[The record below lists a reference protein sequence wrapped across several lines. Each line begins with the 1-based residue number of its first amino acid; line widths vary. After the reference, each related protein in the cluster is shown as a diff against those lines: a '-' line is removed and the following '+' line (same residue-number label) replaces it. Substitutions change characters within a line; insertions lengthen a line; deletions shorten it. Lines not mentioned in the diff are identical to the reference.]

1 MDQVEY
7 EKGEIPSSELRVPRS
22 AFRAPHSRAFRAVVM
37 GGSAGGVEGLTAIFA
52 ALPADFDLPVLVVQ
66 HLHPSDDGAFAR
78 HLARVTRLTVVEPCD
93 KERIERGRVYAA
105 PANYH
110 MLVDRNRTISLS
122 VDEKVNW
129 SRPSIDVLFESA
141 AVAWGEAVVA
151 VLLSGASAD
160 GAKGMRSV
168 REAGGLT
175 IAQDPDEAEHPLMPQ
190 SAIDAGGVGEILGL
204 KEIGQRLIE
213 LAGMCNG

>member
-1 MDQVEY
+1 MLTSDFE
-7 EKGEIPSSELRVPRS
+7 VPV
-22 AFRAPHSRAFRAVVM
+22 F
-37 GGSAGGVEGLTAIFA
+37 
-52 ALPADFDLPVLVVQ
+52 VVQ

-78 HLARVTRLTVVEPCD
+78 HLSRISRLIVVEPCD
-93 KERIERGRVYAA
+93 KERIECGRIYAA

-110 MLVDRNRTISLS
+110 MLVNRNGTISLS

-141 AVAWGEAVVA
+141 ANAWREGVVA

-168 REAGGLT
+168 KEAGGLT
-175 IAQDPDEAEHPLMPQ
+175 IAQDPASAEISLMPQ
-190 SAIDAGGVGEILGL
+190 SAIDAKAADKVLQAE
-204 KEIGQRLIE
+204 EIGRL
-213 LAGMCNG
+213 LAEIGANQQYDSPCNTQSEICPGEHRHG

>member
-1 MDQVEY
+1 MT
-7 EKGEIPSSELRVPRS
+7 SEGPRS
-22 AFRAPHSRAFRAVVM
+22 AFGIPHSRAFRAIVI

-52 ALPADFDLPVLVVQ
+52 ALPADFELPVLVVQ

-93 KERIERGRVYAA
+93 KERIERGRVFAA

-110 MLVDRNRTISLS
+110 MLVDRNGTISLS

-175 IAQDPDEAEHPLMPQ
+175 IAQDPVEAEVPLMPQ
-190 SAIDAGGVGEILGL
+190 SAIDTGAVDKVLRAD
-204 KEIGQRLIE
+204 EIGRRLVE
-213 LAGMCNG
+213 LGSRSAEI

>member
-1 MDQVEY
+1 MT
-7 EKGEIPSSELRVPRS
+7 SEGPRS
-22 AFRAPHSRAFRAVVM
+22 AFGIPHSRAFRAIVI

-52 ALPADFDLPVLVVQ
+52 ALPADFELPVLVVQ

-105 PANYH
+105 PASYH
-110 MLVDRNRTISLS
+110 MLVDRNGSISLS

-141 AVAWGEAVVA
+141 AIALGEAVVA
-151 VLLSGASAD
+151 VLLSGASVD
-160 GAKGMRSV
+160 GAEGMHAV

-175 IAQDPDEAEHPLMPQ
+175 IAQDPEDAEYPLMPQ
-190 SAIDAGGVGEILGL
+190 SAIDVQAADKVLQAE
-204 KEIGQRLIE
+204 EIGRLLAE
-213 LAGMCNG
+213 LCARERV